1 MASNPASAAGNGDL
15 MARALREAFYAG
27 IIAFGL
33 FVLLIG
39 LKTDQ
44 NIRNELILVQRWG
57 LLAVVVGLVMIVRF
71 AMVAYIRPFMERQKI
86 ADKATGLLPDSFAV
100 RFFRTPYFI
109 AALVVAAL
117 LYLVGGSLASICPSM
132 SGWCGGWPSSTRWP
146 GCSSP
151 SARSSAP
158 TSRSSR

>member
-1 MASNPASAAGNGDL
+1 MASNPASAAGTGDL
-15 MARALREAFYAG
+15 MSRALREAFYAG

-57 LLAVVVGLVMIVRF
+57 LLAIVVGLVMVVRF

-86 ADKATGLLPDSFAV
+86 VDKATGLLPAIFNNSRRDSD
-100 RFFRTPYFI
+100 
-109 AALVVAAL
+109 
-117 LYLVGGSLASICPSM
+117 
-132 SGWCGGWPSSTRWP
+132 
-146 GCSSP
+146 
-151 SARSSAP
+151 AR
-158 TSRSSR
+158 